1 MDTTHP
7 DERPDK
13 RSLVDFPTRRVW
25 LGSALASAGLIGSGI
40 VRRIEERKFEE
51 RFEASRVPPFKLES
65 IPLRLGSWRGDKGE
79 LPEEIARAAGST
91 DNIIRKYT
99 DSSTG
104 VALSSLVIVGP
115 GPLMIHHPPENC
127 YLVGSGY
134 SLGGGPRVRMVKRDD
149 GKPPVPFIAY
159 LFERRSRG
167 ELIRAEVYYTWRIK
181 GRFTADKGNYKQL
194 ERVSDVYKIQ
204 TERRLNATES
214 FETPADLPTAV
225 EFIQPTEIFLGHLVP
240 AFDRLFDPKSKRLD
254 ATATNEDQK
263 K

>member
-1 MDTTHP
+1 METATP
-7 DERPDK
+7 NERPDTAAAP
-13 RSLVDFPTRRVW
+13 FPTRRVW
-25 LGSALASAGLIGSGI
+25 LGSVLAGAGLIGSGI
-40 VRRIEERKFEE
+40 ERRIAERRFQKE
-51 RFEASRVPPFKLES
+51 FEASRTPPFSLAK
-65 IPLRLGSWRGDKGE
+65 IPLELGPWRGEKGE
-79 LPEEIARAAGST
+79 LPPEIARAAGST

-99 DSSTG
+99 DSTTG
-104 VALSSLVIVGP
+104 VTLSSLVIVGA
-115 GPLMIHHPPENC
+115 GPLMISHPPENC
-127 YLVGSGY
+127 YIVGSGY
-134 SLGGGPRVRMVKRDD
+134 AQTGGPQIRLVKRAD

-159 LFERRSRG
+159 LFERRSGG
-167 ELIRAEVYYTWRIK
+167 ERIRAEVYYTWRIK

-214 FETPADLPTAV
+214 FEAPADLPTSV

-240 AFDRLFDPKSKRLD
+240 AFDRLFDPKSNRLE